1 MLGGLIA
8 GALGGAAK
16 GYTQMAEG
24 ELQNQQRL
32 DFQREISKME
42 EERLLRIDEIKRT
55 RDVEDIPRRT
65 SAQAAADA
73 AAAPV
78 RAQGEATAAPIRAQ
92 GEAAAAPIRAQGE
105 AAAAP
110 IRAQGEVAGA
120 AARIDAATAAGL
132 PQKKATY
139 ERAEFDAGK
148 DLARDRAT
156 FQGQTE
162 GAGYVAKVNAPGY
175 TSAKAKDT
183 AAGESSATRAA
194 AAATNFELSQKRA
207 VADLR
212 TQLTKTKD
220 PDDRAFIQQQISD
233 LAGTSTKSYGDMV
246 TAAGHYRML
255 AQNLRK
261 DAEMATTEDE
271 RTDMMNRARYYE
283 QEADGILQ
291 TTKGLRLGKSAK
303 PTSGPNAGAAPAASG
318 APVRGQPWTRFSS
331 PQQSD
336 GLSGIAAP

>member
-42 EERLLRIDEIKRT
+42 EERLLRIDEIKRN
-55 RDVEDIPRRT
+55 RDVDDIGRRT
-65 SAQAAADA
+65 SAQATADA

-78 RAQGEATAAPIRAQ
+78 RAQGEA
-92 GEAAAAPIRAQGE
+92 AAAPIK
-105 AAAAP
+105 
-110 IRAQGEVAGA
+110 AQGEVAGA
-120 AARIDAATAAGL
+120 VAKIDAASKAGL
-132 PQKKATY
+132 PQKKADY
-139 ERAEFDAGK
+139 ERTEFDAGK
-148 DLARDRAT
+148 GLARDKAA
-156 FQGQTE
+156 FQGEME
-162 GAGYVAKVNAPGY
+162 GTTYTSKVNAPGY
-175 TSAKAKDT
+175 TAAKARDT
-183 AAGESSATRAA
+183 AAGESSASKAA
-194 AAATNFELSQKRA
+194 AAVSSFDLSQKKA

-220 PDDRAFIQQQISD
+220 PEDRAFIEQQIKD
-233 LAGTSTKSYGDMV
+233 LSGTSTKSYGDMV

-261 DAEMATTEDE
+261 DAEMANTDQE
-271 RTDMMNRARYYE
+271 RADMMDRARYYE

-291 TTKGLRLGKSAK
+291 TTKGLRLGKDAK
-303 PTSGPNAGAAPAASG
+303 PSSGPNSGQGVGTAGSSRYKEG
-318 APVRGQPWTRFSS
+318 DIVNLKNGGRGRVVNVDGKLMVQP
-331 PQQSD
+331 
-336 GLSGIAAP
+336 L

>member
-42 EERLLRIDEIKRT
+42 EERLLRIDEIKRN
-55 RDVEDIPRRT
+55 RDVDDIGRRT
-65 SAQAAADA
+65 SAQATADA

-78 RAQGEATAAPIRAQ
+78 RAQGEATAAPIK
-92 GEAAAAPIRAQGE
+92 
-105 AAAAP
+105 
-110 IRAQGEVAGA
+110 AQGEVAGA
-120 AARIDAATAAGL
+120 VAKIDAATTAGL
-132 PQKKATY
+132 PAKKASY
-139 ERAEFDAGK
+139 ERAEFEAGK
-148 DLARDRAT
+148 PLATDRAT

-162 GAGYVAKVNAPGY
+162 GAAYAAKVNAPGY
-175 TSAKAKDT
+175 TAAKAKDT
-183 AAGESSATRAA
+183 AAGESSATKATAA
-194 AAATNFELSQKRA
+194 VANFELSQKKA

-220 PDDRAFIQQQISD
+220 PEDRSFIEQQIKD
-233 LAGTSTKSYGDMV
+233 LSGTSTKSYGDMV

-261 DAEMATTEDE
+261 DAEMAGTEED
-271 RTDMMNRARYYE
+271 RADMMARARYYE

-291 TTKGLRLGKSAK
+291 TSKGLRVG
-303 PTSGPNAGAAPAASG
+303 
-318 APVRGQPWTRFSS
+318 
-331 PQQSD
+331 
-336 GLSGIAAP
+336 

>member
-42 EERLLRIDEIKRT
+42 EERLLRIDEIKRN
-55 RDVEDIPRRT
+55 RDVTDIGRRT
-65 SAQAAADA
+65 SAQATADA

-78 RAQGEATAAPIRAQ
+78 RAQ

-110 IRAQGEVAGA
+110 IRARGEVAGA
-120 AARIDAATAAGL
+120 VAKIDEATNVGL
-132 PQKKATY
+132 PQKKADY
-139 ERAEFDAGK
+139 ERTEFTAGAPLRS
-148 DLARDRAT
+148 DQAT
-156 FQGQTE
+156 ERGTLEGQAFT
-162 GAGYVAKVNAPGY
+162 AKVNAPGY
-175 TSAKAKDT
+175 TAAKARDT
-183 AAGESSATRAA
+183 AAGESSASKATAA
-194 AAATNFELSQKRA
+194 VANFELSQKKA
-207 VADLR
+207 IGDLR
-212 TQLTKTKD
+212 TQLTKTRD
-220 PDDRAFIQQQISD
+220 PEDRAFIEQQIKD
-233 LAGTSTKSYGDMV
+233 LSGTSTKSYGDMV

-261 DAEMATTEDE
+261 DAEMAASDDE
-271 RTDMMNRARYYE
+271 RADMMTRARYYE

-291 TTKGLRLGKSAK
+291 TTKGLRLGKDAK
-303 PTSGPNAGAAPAASG
+303 PSSGPNSSQSVGTPSTSRYKEG
-318 APVRGQPWTRFSS
+318 DVVNLKNGGRGKVVNVDGKLMVQP
-331 PQQSD
+331 
-336 GLSGIAAP
+336 L